1 MLSKNGEEL
10 TFPFLRTFG
19 VTLKH
24 EIWAIMDEEE
34 SRTDNSSY
42 KTLENQVEINKR
54 EMQSNI
60 IF

>member
-1 MLSKNGEEL
+1 
-10 TFPFLRTFG
+10 
-19 VTLKH
+19 
-24 EIWAIMDEEE
+24 MDEEE